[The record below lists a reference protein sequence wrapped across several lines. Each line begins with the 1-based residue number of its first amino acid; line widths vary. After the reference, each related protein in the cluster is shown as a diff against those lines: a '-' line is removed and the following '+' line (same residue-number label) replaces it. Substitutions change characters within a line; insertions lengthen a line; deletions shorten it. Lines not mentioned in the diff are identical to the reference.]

1 MEILNSSFGDNK
13 CEGNGGVIFLEGTD
27 FCKVNVSN
35 SSFVNTSSSQGGAF
49 NVECMEVRFK
59 LLESIFLRNEAA
71 NGNGGA
77 VLISG
82 HKVSVRF
89 LNSSFFTSSLA
100 DGESWAHG
108 GALFVTSVAQPIHS
122 SIFQGGYLDNTLLL
136 TVERCRFI
144 GCRSENG
151 GSLYVEHSRH
161 LQLVIKHSDFI
172 FNCAYYQGAALQT
185 DYTAT
190 GFMTDDCRPRTTCIV
205 ESLIE
210 NSTFSR
216 NEARFGSVLIMYGSN
231 FHMTCSNLTF
241 NKVIMDSNTAMDG
254 STALIWDAC
263 KLKISQSRFLNN
275 RAAVEA
281 GGVEIRDVKSIEVA
295 DSIFDGNYVGKETYS
310 RPSAGG
316 GALTLLNY
324 YFDHRYY
331 DSAFVFI
338 INSTFN
344 NCSASRGG
352 AILLQ
357 SYEPMHLTIKSSRF
371 TKNLSVKG
379 GGATWL
385 SLTEDTAK
393 NPERC
398 DKDYWPSWHYKSH
411 EIFEDTTFEKNIAA
425 EVGSAVDIT
434 NGNITIS
441 RSHFVDNFASL
452 GSHIYTVDGSTSL
465 KIQDSRFSHIVKESN
480 FSTLN
485 SSNPSFIDFGSGG
498 PIVLYN
504 TTLNASPY
512 RNKITDCCS
521 QK

>member
-1 MEILNSSFGDNK
+1 
-13 CEGNGGVIFLEGTD
+13 
-27 FCKVNVSN
+27 
-35 SSFVNTSSSQGGAF
+35 
-49 NVECMEVRFK
+49 
-59 LLESIFLRNEAA
+59 
-71 NGNGGA
+71 
-77 VLISG
+77 
-82 HKVSVRF
+82 
-89 LNSSFFTSSLA
+89 
-100 DGESWAHG
+100 
-108 GALFVTSVAQPIHS
+108 
-122 SIFQGGYLDNTLLL
+122 
-136 TVERCRFI
+136 
-144 GCRSENG
+144 
-151 GSLYVEHSRH
+151 
-161 LQLVIKHSDFI
+161 
-172 FNCAYYQGAALQT
+172 
-185 DYTAT
+185 
-190 GFMTDDCRPRTTCIV
+190 MTDDWRPRKTCIV
-205 ESLIE
+205 ETLIE

-216 NEARFGSVLIMYGSN
+216 NEARVGSVLIMYGSN

-241 NKVIMDSNTAMDG
+241 NKVIMDSTTAMDG

-275 RAAVEA
+275 RASGEA
-281 GGVEIRDVKSIEVA
+281 GEVEIRGVKSTEVA

-310 RPSAGG
+310 RSSAGG
-316 GALTLLNY
+316 GVLTLINY

-338 INSTFN
+338 IDSTFN

-357 SYEPMHLTIKSSRF
+357 SYKPIHLKINRSRF
-371 TKNLSVKG
+371 TKNHSVKSG
-379 GGATWL
+379 GTMWL

-411 EIFEDTTFEKNIAA
+411 VVFEDTTLEKNIAA
-425 EVGSAVDIT
+425 EVDGAVYIT

-465 KIQDSRFSHIVKESN
+465 KIQDSCFSHIVKKSN

-504 TTLNASPY
+504 TTLKASPY
-512 RNKITDCCS
+512 RNKITLIAVAKSKGELD
-521 QK
+521 KLFLFFGK